1 MTFRK
6 VLQQEK
12 SAHHDKAVSEVTRIG
27 PPPYATEAAF
37 EAEQAVLEG
46 QRPEPGMG
54 RMVGDVLFAP
64 GFTLSQSYI

>member
-12 SAHHDKAVSEVTRIG
+12 SAHHGKAVSERIRI
-27 PPPYATEAAF
+27 ATEAAF